1 MTQVTINSVSGFTL
15 PFSGVACDVY
25 GNQCQSVGVI
35 SSLPDTITLP
45 SPEFDTAPAFG
56 LKLIDSNGCEIFQ
69 ILYCNLNIEQKQFQ
83 DFENFVFMDYE
94 VYQFQ

>member
-1 MTQVTINSVSGFTL
+1 MTQVVINSVSGFTL

-25 GNQCQSVGVI
+25 GNQCQSIGTI
-35 SSLPDTITLP
+35 SSLPTTITLP

-56 LKLIDSNGCEIFQ
+56 LKLIDSNSCEIFQ
-69 ILYCNLNIEQKQFQ
+69 ILICQPVNQKQFQ
-83 DFENFVFMDYE
+83 DYDNFDFMDYE